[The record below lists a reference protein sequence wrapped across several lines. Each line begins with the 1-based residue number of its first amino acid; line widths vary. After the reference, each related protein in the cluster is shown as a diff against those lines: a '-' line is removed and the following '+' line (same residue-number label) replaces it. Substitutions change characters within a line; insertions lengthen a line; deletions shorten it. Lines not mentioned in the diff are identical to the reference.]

1 MDISFR
7 SEYGFI
13 LAAVAVIVSAAAA
26 YFYYR
31 GSAAEGGL
39 KKILTGLRFLSIFFI
54 VLLLL
59 SPVLS
64 FVGITDKKPTG
75 IILIDNSSSVRELNG
90 KDMKELIE
98 KARLASGG
106 GEVRTFVFSD
116 GITGELSGKSAEQ
129 ITSDS
134 SSAGKTNLSKA
145 FQDLKLMLPDENIS
159 SVTVIS
165 DGILNEGGNPLQSAL
180 RVGSPVNF
188 ILAGDTGKSRD
199 ISLTDVLYG
208 KNAFIESSVPV
219 SAVISSNG
227 FEGTLN
233 IRLTED
239 GKLID
244 SRTVNI
250 IQGRTK
256 YNADFTVSS
265 PVTRTAHYRIEI
277 DSVEGEKTLKN
288 NSADFFIRFTD
299 NRFKML
305 VISGGPSSDLAFI
318 KEQVSR
324 IKNFDAEFRTQKSP
338 SEFYEGSFPDLA
350 VFDVIMLAGFPTSAT
365 DEGALNAVKVAAE
378 RTGKPIIFFGSRN
391 TDYGRLKALEDRLP
405 FIAENYS
412 DQESETKLEALSG
425 TGQTAYRDV
434 EMLSKAARLPG
445 IFITGTAFSAKP
457 DAQTILVASGGNRP
471 ALLISAANDRRSA
484 AFLPYGIYKWR
495 LGGNAA
501 EAEEFLGYIV
511 STAASAVVRK
521 DAGKKFNV
529 ETVRPVFPV
538 GGKAE
543 FTGAIT
549 GLEIKGGEKITL
561 RIKGPEQT
569 KELEMVR
576 VSDNK
581 FQLSD
586 PVTSPGV
593 YEYEAELIS
602 EGRGVE
608 KITGKFLAGE
618 DNFEYLETQPDP
630 SVMNEL
636 ANSTGGRRLDV
647 MSNDEITATAG
658 SNRTTN
664 QSGQLTS
671 KSFDLNINPYYLG
684 LVILLLCTEW
694 FLRKRN
700 NMP

>member
-7 SEYGFI
+7 SDYGFI
-13 LAAVAVIVSAAAA
+13 FSAVAVIISAAAA

-31 GSAAEGGL
+31 GSAADGRL
-39 KKILTGLRFLSIFFI
+39 KQVLTALRFLSIFFI
-54 VLLLL
+54 LLLLL

-64 FVGITDKKPTG
+64 FVGVNEKKPTG
-75 IILIDNSSSVRELNG
+75 IILIDNSASVKELNG
-90 KDMKELIE
+90 SEMKELIA
-98 KARLASGG
+98 KARLASND
-106 GEVRTFVFSD
+106 EVRTFVFSD
-116 GITGELSGKSAEQ
+116 GITGELGSQGTEQ
-129 ITSDS
+129 LNADTT
-134 SSAGKTNLSKA
+134 SAGRTNLAKA

-180 RVGSPVNF
+180 HLGAPVNF
-188 ILAGDTGKSRD
+188 ILAGDTGRSRD
-199 ISLTDVLYG
+199 ISVTDVLYG

-227 FEGTLN
+227 YEGTLN
-233 IRLTED
+233 IKLTED

-244 SRTVNI
+244 SRTVNVT
-250 IQGRTK
+250 QGRTK

-265 PVTRTAHYRIEI
+265 PVIRTAHYRIET

-299 NRFKML
+299 NRFRML

-318 KEQVSR
+318 REQVSR
-324 IKNFDAEFRTQKSP
+324 IRNFDAEFRTQKSP
-338 SEFYEGSFPDLA
+338 AEFYEGALPDLA
-350 VFDVIMLAGFPTSAT
+350 GFDVILLAGFPTSVS
-365 DEGALNAVKVAAE
+365 DEGVLNAIKAAAGK
-378 RTGKPIIFFGSRN
+378 TGKPIIFFGSRN
-391 TDYGRLKALEDRLP
+391 TDFGRLKALEDRLP
-405 FIAENYS
+405 FIADNYS
-412 DQESETKLEALSG
+412 DLESETTLEALTG
-425 TGQTAYRDV
+425 TGQTAFRDPA
-434 EMLSKAARLPG
+434 MLSKAARLPG
-445 IFITGTAFSAKP
+445 IFITGTSFSAKP
-457 DAQTILVASGGNRP
+457 DAQTILVASSGSRP
-471 ALLISAANDRRSA
+471 ALLVSASDDRRSA

-495 LGGNAA
+495 LGGNVTD
-501 EAEEFLGYIV
+501 AEEFLGYII

-529 ETVRPVFPV
+529 ETLKPVFPV

-549 GLEIKGGEKITL
+549 GLEIKGGEKIVMK
-561 RIKGPEQT
+561 IKGPDQT
-569 KELEMVR
+569 KELEMIR
-576 VSDNK
+576 SSDNK

-602 EGRGVE
+602 EGRSVE

-618 DNFEYLETQPDP
+618 DNFEYLETQPEP

-636 ANSTGGRRLDV
+636 ANNTGGRRLDV

-658 SNRTTN
+658 SNRN
-664 QSGQLTS
+664 ANRNEQLTS

-684 LVILLLCTEW
+684 LVILFLCTEW

-700 NMP
+700 NLP